1 MTLELSPTSLISQLL
16 RQQRAGE
23 QPSRADDRPRIRLDK
38 GESCIVEDVV
48 TDTKRGENQNTL
60 IAEIGDGTDAI
71 NFLLVAA
78 GCPANLR
85 PLIDCLI
92 GLAGDRVDWFEAAD
106 EVVGTRARAG
116 DGEMS
121 RDAAKKWV
129 QRWRKALIEWQTFK
143 NLALIECSPGGQ
155 DRDGTRYPSRYKVN
169 LLWLAAATVEKARS
183 SDFWRNNPSRALAVA
198 ADEIIEDT
206 PETDPYKP
214 RFRKP
219 KRNDDAL
226 LERNPKT
233 ALTLLTEVARIM
245 RERGEDVAEWWETF
259 TQQGAARVL
268 TSHTEDKQSVHTK
281 DQEAVDKIIHRDNG
295 VTGGA
300 VVTARP
306 SENAG
311 TSQSDGKVRSFGH
324 LPDNEAL
331 IDEIKRA
338 TAEAYDAL
346 DAFVSVG
353 ATSFLVTMKDEATH
367 EARSKKVSLR
377 EMPQAITERIEQNSH
392 AEESLIL
399 RPNGASLIQV
409 DDCTA
414 AERELLA
421 PFAFLVAETSPENFQ
436 AWIALPEETSEDER
450 KRIRERLFKGALLN
464 SPANVGAG
472 NAMRWIGSRNC
483 KRERR
488 GADGS
493 FPRVKLIQSSFARFV
508 TEPEL
513 QDAGLLAPDVPPCDS
528 PLPPAPEKRPMDKIV
543 HRVHAPNYEKCLQS
557 VAKKKNGKPDR
568 SAADLLFAVTC
579 LNWKLAFD
587 ETVALLKRASAK
599 ARVRRDDYAERTVK
613 LALSRVAI

>member
-1 MTLELSPTSLISQLL
+1 MTPELSPTSWINQL
-16 RQQRAGE
+16 RQHSGE
-23 QPSRADDRPRIRLDK
+23 ESPHTDD
-38 GESCIVEDVV
+38 
-48 TDTKRGENQNTL
+48 GENQNTL
-60 IAEIGDGTDAI
+60 IAETVSD
-71 NFLLVAA
+71 VAA
-78 GCPANLR
+78 ATIVILQLFRVPV
-85 PLIDCLI
+85 
-92 GLAGDRVDWFEAAD
+92 GLMPFAFAVVAAAAGETSSFPCSDRVLGELALDDDTRTVEAK
-106 EVVGTRARAG
+106 
-116 DGEMS
+116 
-121 RDAAKKWV
+121 KKWV
-129 QRWRKALIEWQTFK
+129 QRRRNEWIEWQNKTKFI
-143 NLALIECSPGGQ
+143 LIECAPGGMIN
-155 DRDGTRYPSRYKVN
+155 DERYESRYKVH
-169 LLWLAAATVEKARS
+169 LLAFVRDCVELARTTGG
-183 SDFWRNNPSRALAVA
+183 NNNRENSFKSAALAILPDAMKKLAKAQARHERFNRPRQDAESRINRNLKTSLGFLKKAV
-198 ADEIIEDT
+198 
-206 PETDPYKP
+206 ETVRNSGGDPSP
-214 RFRKP
+214 I
-219 KRNDDAL
+219 
-226 LERNPKT
+226 LEAHIREVQG
-233 ALTLLTEVARIM
+233 LLTNEV
-245 RERGEDVAEWWETF
+245 
-259 TQQGAARVL
+259 
-268 TSHTEDKQSVHTK
+268 KSVHSLDKEKLWT
-281 DQEAVDKIIHRDNG
+281 DLSIGSTQESH
-295 VTGGA
+295 GGA

-436 AWIALPEETSEDER
+436 AWIALPEETSDDDR

-464 SPANVGAG
+464 AQANIGAG

-483 KRERR
+483 KPERR
-488 GADGS
+488 GEDGS

-557 VAKKKNGKPDR
+557 VARREDGKPDR
-568 SAADLLFAVTC
+568 SKADLHFAKLC
-579 LNWKLAFD
+579 LDWKLSFD
-587 ETVALLKRASAK
+587 ETVALLKRVSAK
-599 ARVRRDDYAERTVK
+599 AKARKDDYAVRTVRT
-613 LALSRVAI
+613 ALSRAAT